1 MGRVEED
8 KADVVFISAAKVFEE
23 PNRLQ
28 RWVSKVR
35 SFRAPLTFAIAE
47 VFSGGRLESADQA
60 SAMIGKEANGEKD
73 GTRIWILNSKEF
85 DRFGKEL
92 ALRREEMIT
101 RQHIVTARGQRGT
114 TFTGKVFQILSADP
128 RAPRNKS
135 EQVGHSLVITASG
148 TPEKTDLIVR
158 ALSTEEELIGGLPTV
173 KTNCQVAARL
183 QLPPMAEV
191 LFVSERD
198 GKPPLCTHISLR
210 WK

>member
-1 MGRVEED
+1 MEED

-85 DRFGKEL
+85 ARFGREL
-92 ALRREEMIT
+92 ALRSGRNDNEATYRNRARAEGH
-101 RQHIVTARGQRGT
+101 HIYQES
-114 TFTGKVFQILSADP
+114 ISD
-128 RAPRNKS
+128 
-135 EQVGHSLVITASG
+135 I
-148 TPEKTDLIVR
+148 
-158 ALSTEEELIGGLPTV
+158 
-173 KTNCQVAARL
+173 
-183 QLPPMAEV
+183 
-191 LFVSERD
+191 ER
-198 GKPPLCTHISLR
+198 
-210 WK
+210 